1 MKELLLVI
9 LLFFSGTS
17 FAQGTEMLVCSQYD
31 EIAEKINGI
40 NTTDWCKN
48 RKSLE
53 LEINNVIPIV
63 LDHFDEQTIDGI
75 MLDNTRN
82 PNWLAQKGIYDL
94 REHQLCLENIC
105 EKLWNACNTGK
116 NYIADNEQARWCSSS
131 MDNIFEIQKVKVQ
144 TAVLEN
150 QERKTRST
158 QREKFRAMEVRSAQY
173 FSSNIISF
181 ASEFKRF
188 TQKVTAFILNPLQ

>member
-1 MKELLLVI
+1 MKEFLLVVLLL
-9 LLFFSGTS
+9 FAGTS
-17 FAQGTEMLVCSQYD
+17 FAQAPEMLVCSQYD
-31 EIAEKINGI
+31 EVSAKIDEI
-40 NTTDWCKN
+40 NSTNWCSN

-53 LEINNVIPIV
+53 LEINKVIPIV

-94 REHQLCLENIC
+94 REHKLCLENIC
-105 EKLWNACNTGK
+105 EKLWNACNSGQLYDA
-116 NYIADNEQARWCSSS
+116 NNEQARWCAQS
-131 MDNIFEIQKVKVQ
+131 MDNIYEIQKVKVE
-144 TAVLEN
+144 TTVLEN
-150 QERKTRST
+150 QTRKTRST

-173 FSSNIISF
+173 FSSNVIKF

-188 TQKVTAFILNPLQ
+188 TQKITAFILNPLQ